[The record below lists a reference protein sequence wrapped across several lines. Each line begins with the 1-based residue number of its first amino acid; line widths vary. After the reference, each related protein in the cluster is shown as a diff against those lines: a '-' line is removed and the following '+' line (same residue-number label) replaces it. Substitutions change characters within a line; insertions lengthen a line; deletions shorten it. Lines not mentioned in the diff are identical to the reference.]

1 MTIKEV
7 VEISGL
13 SHDTLRYYEKQ
24 GLIGPIDKTSGG
36 IRDYSEEDLRRIKF
50 VKCMRSAEIP
60 VDVLREYI
68 KLYDQGDDTFEERKK
83 LLENQREILKGK
95 IEDMQ
100 KAYELLND
108 KVDLF
113 YNGKIDEYFKK
124 RGENGE

>member
-24 GLIGPIDKTSGG
+24 GLIGPINKTLGG
-36 IRDYSEEDLRRIKF
+36 IRDYSKDDLRRIKF
-50 VKCMRSAEIP
+50 VKCMRNAEIP
-60 VDVLREYI
+60 IDVLRKYI
-68 KLYDQGDDTFEERKK
+68 ELYDQGNDTFEERKK
-83 LLENQREILKGK
+83 LLENQREVLKEK

-113 YNGKIDEYFKK
+113 YSGKMDEYFKK
-124 RGENGE
+124 RSEVDE